1 MKTAVFLL
9 IIMLTGCITTAYK
22 RSNDEY
28 RHVYREFNRDFRSGT
43 KVFPGVYGGVRDI
56 DGGKYHL
63 LQFDGL
69 LMGAGRHLDV
79 MLPLEGRKTRTE
91 EPGPDGRFHET
102 DRIIIRPGTI
112 TFRESSAA
120 ITGTLPAYLIFQRS
134 SSSDM
139 DAFYALFNQKA
150 GQESDPVSIMK
161 QHFKYDIADPKYPLA
176 LVKLDFTLNYSYSA
190 RSLVWEKNAS
200 GKTAVACEGVD
211 IDKYDGPRF
220 SVEWKERSKMVY
232 GLKQAGYA
240 GTVIAD
246 VVTSPVQLVLLL
258 LGGLAGP
265 GVR

>member
-1 MKTAVFLL
+1 MKKAFVIATIFA
-9 IIMLTGCITTAYK
+9 TGCITTAYK

-28 RHVYREFNRDFRSGT
+28 RHVFREFNRECAST
-43 KVFPGVYGGVRDI
+43 ATVYRGAYAGIRDI
-56 DGGKYHL
+56 DGGKYHY

-69 LMGAGRHLDV
+69 LKGQGRYLDV
-79 MLPLEGRKTRTE
+79 MLPLEGRETRAQAL
-91 EPGPDGRFHET
+91 GPDGLFHET
-102 DRIIIRPGTI
+102 DRIIIRPGQV
-112 TFRESSAA
+112 TFRETSTA
-120 ITGTLPAYLIFQRS
+120 IAGTHPAYLMLQSCAS
-134 SSSDM
+134 SNM

-150 GQESDPVSIMK
+150 GKESDPVSIMK

-246 VVTSPVQLVLLL
+246 VVTSPVQLVMLV